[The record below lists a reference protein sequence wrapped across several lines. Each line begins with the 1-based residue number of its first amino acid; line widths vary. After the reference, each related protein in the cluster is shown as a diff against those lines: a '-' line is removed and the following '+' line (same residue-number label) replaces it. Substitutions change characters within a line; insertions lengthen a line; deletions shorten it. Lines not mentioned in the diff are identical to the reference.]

1 MRIAPWWVAG
11 LALAAVAG
19 AQERR
24 TPAQVNERL
33 AEQQRQFAIV
43 ERAYELRPRR
53 RDEPLRYVNLSDNEM
68 REIQQVAARH
78 LAKTMLNV
86 SPVIEGCA
94 CEEGPLCTDQVYVV
108 TYVADTAM
116 GLQLSRVKNV
126 WQVGVV
132 QLWWARY
139 DALQGQRIRMNFR
152 AFDSARSEL
161 FREFPSCVGELVTA
175 DTTASTPK
183 AETAK

>member
-19 AQERR
+19 AQEPLTR
-24 TPAQVNERL
+24 AQRM
-33 AEQQRQFAIV
+33 
-43 ERAYELRPRR
+43 ERAAINARQDAIADRAHELRPRR

-68 REIQQVAARH
+68 REIQQVAEKH
-78 LAKTMLNV
+78 LAKTMLNI

-108 TYVADTAM
+108 TYVADKAK

-126 WQVGVV
+126 WQIGVV
-132 QLWWARY
+132 QQWWTRY
-139 DALQGQRIRMNFR
+139 DALQERMTRMDFR
-152 AFDSARSEL
+152 AFASARSEL

-175 DTTASTPK
+175 DTIASTPK